1 MKNADELRNAQ
12 ETSANP
18 SLSSQEVRKNQR
30 SRRDLLRGAA
40 VAGAATI
47 AGAFRLTDL
56 AMAQGPSSP
65 APSSSSSTSASYL
78 YQTIKVNP
86 FKDPAYAEG
95 ARQRLQGFIGGA
107 DSAEAEAGR
116 AIFAKMTSFDP
127 EPWVA
132 EWTKLAVPH
141 EQKGAELES
150 QGKLVEANKAY
161 ERASRLYGVARF
173 PVINHPAK
181 VAAYRKSIETWRKA
195 IRTFD
200 PPMEIVE
207 IPFEGKTIY
216 GHLRKPKGVDKPAVI
231 IRTGGVDGYK
241 EGRNLAENLNM
252 GCAGFEVDMPG
263 AGECP
268 VFNKPDSEKFY
279 VAVIDYLTK
288 RSDLDG
294 RRIGFVGGSYGGY
307 WGAKMAYVEPKRLKA
322 CIEAGG
328 PIHYTWQEKWLQY
341 LRTDE
346 KEYFWPFP
354 DSMIYANNLKSFD
367 ELIRTAPAMSLQ
379 EQGWL
384 SKPNAPM
391 LIVNGAKDPWISPEE
406 IPLLYSTGQPKLVR
420 VMADGKHMGRESK
433 ERGPVSQMESEWL
446 KQQLA

>member
-1 MKNADELRNAQ
+1 MKDARELRNPR
-12 ETSANP
+12 ESIANP
-18 SLSSQEVRKNQR
+18 SSSSLEVGKNQP

-47 AGAFRLTDL
+47 AGAIRLTDL
-56 AMAQGPSSP
+56 AFAQGPSSP

-78 YQTIKVNP
+78 YETIKVNP

-95 ARQRLQGFIGGA
+95 ARQRLQEFVGGA
-107 DSAEAEAGR
+107 NNPEAEAGR

-132 EWTKLAVPH
+132 EWTKLAVPY

-150 QGKLVEANKAY
+150 QGKLVEANQAY
-161 ERASRLYGVARF
+161 EKSLASIRSREIPGDQSSGQ
-173 PVINHPAK
+173 I
-181 VAAYRKSIETWRKA
+181 AAYRKSIENWRKA
-195 IRTFD
+195 IRTLD

-207 IPFEGKTIY
+207 IPFEGKKSI

-241 EGRNLAENLNM
+241 EGRNLAENLEI

-268 VFNKPDSEKFY
+268 IFNKPDSEKLY

-288 RSDLDG
+288 RPDLDG

-322 CIEAGG
+322 CIQSGG
-328 PIHYTWQEKWLQY
+328 PIHYTWQEGLAAVSA
-341 LRTDE
+341 TDE
-346 KEYFWPFP
+346 KEYFWPLP
-354 DSMIYANNLKSFD
+354 DSMIYANGRQEFR
-367 ELIRTAPAMSLQ
+367 RTRSHRSGHVATGARLVKQTECADAYRQRRQRSLDLAR
-379 EQGWL
+379 G
-384 SKPNAPM
+384 
-391 LIVNGAKDPWISPEE
+391 DP
-406 IPLLYSTGQPKLVR
+406 
-420 VMADGKHMGRESK
+420 
-433 ERGPVSQMESEWL
+433 
-446 KQQLA
+446 LAVLDR

>member
-1 MKNADELRNAQ
+1 MKNADELHNAH
-12 ETSANP
+12 EIDAEP
-18 SLSSQEVRKNQR
+18 SPLSSSKAQP
-30 SRRDLLRGAA
+30 SRRELLRVAG
-40 VAGAATI
+40 VAGAAAI
-47 AGAFRLTDL
+47 AGVFRVTDL
-56 AMAQGPSSP
+56 AMAQAPPSP
-65 APSSSSSTSASYL
+65 AGAKYL
-78 YQTIKVNP
+78 YSSIKVNP

-95 ARQRLQGFIGGA
+95 ARQRLQQMSGGDPEGA
-107 DSAEAEAGR
+107 KAV
-116 AIFAKMTSFDP
+116 FAKLTSFDA

-132 EWTKLAVPH
+132 EWTKLAVPF
-141 EQKGAELES
+141 EQKAAELEA
-150 QGKLVEANKAY
+150 QGKMVEANKAW
-161 ERASRLYGVARF
+161 ERASTYYGHARF

-181 VAAYRKSIETWRKA
+181 QAAYRKEVETWRKA
-195 IRTFD
+195 IRSFD

-231 IRTGGVDGYK
+231 IRTGGMDGYK
-241 EGRNLAENLNM
+241 EGRNLAENLNI

-263 AGECP
+263 SGECP

-288 RSDLDG
+288 RADLDG

-322 CIEAGG
+322 CIQAGG

-354 DSMIYANNLKSFD
+354 DSMIYANGLKDFD

-384 SKPNAPM
+384 SKPSAPM

-406 IPLLYSTGQPKLVR
+406 VSLLYSTGQPKMVR
-420 VMADGKHMGRESK
+420 IMADGKHMGRESA
-433 ERGPVSQMESEWL
+433 ERGPVGRMESEWL